1 MEVGVDGAVESSVGF
16 SDAAS
21 CEIMIGADRKFH
33 VVWVCQ
39 NAGKI

>member
-1 MEVGVDGAVESSVGF
+1 MEVGVDGTVESSVGF

-21 CEIMIGADRKFH
+21 GEVMIGPGVKFG
-33 VVWVCQ
+33 VVWADQ